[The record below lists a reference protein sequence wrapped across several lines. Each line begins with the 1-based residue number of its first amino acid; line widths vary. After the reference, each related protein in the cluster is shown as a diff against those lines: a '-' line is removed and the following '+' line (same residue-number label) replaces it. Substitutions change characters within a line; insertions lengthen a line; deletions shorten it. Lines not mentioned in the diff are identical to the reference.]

1 MRCGFVVAV
10 GETGVVVVVV
20 DWALRDRRTGRIVVA
35 QWPNTALIVWMA
47 ASVVLALSDPDDA
60 WGLALRVVATVALSW
75 WAADEVVRGV
85 NPWRR
90 LLGTVVFAGLVVSLV
105 RCQQRWM
112 VCRPWSMACR
122 SVTRSSG

>member
-1 MRCGFVVAV
+1 MTRRATRAGPMRCGSVVAV
-10 GETGVVVVVV
+10 GETGVVGVV

-35 QWPNTALIVWMA
+35 QWPNTALIMWMA
-47 ASVVLALSDPDDA
+47 ATVVRALFDPDGA

-90 LLGTVVFAGLVVSLV
+90 LLGAVVFAGLV
-105 RCQQRWM
+105 
-112 VCRPWSMACR
+112 
-122 SVTRSSG
+122 